1 MDQTAISDFVGRAI
15 VLGIAALV
23 AAVVSHV
30 LVDLVRRSTARMEVR
45 YASIF
50 NNLVRA
56 VVWIFALLSVLE
68 PVFNIQPTAFVAA
81 LGVTGVAISLG
92 LQDTISN
99 VIGGISLM
107 TSRVIKPGDWIGVG
121 SLTGRITDITWRSTM
136 VTDRSGNVEV
146 IPNSVLNK
154 TVLVRLEA
162 WEISRVDVPIKV
174 GCNADLEAVRTD
186 IITTVTAALGAD
198 LCDCMDVE
206 VVYSDICVD
215 GFDCIVRPH
224 VRHGVSAP
232 SVTTRVVVA
241 LADKPWIA
249 CHGPAGGVDDP
260 SENREGK

>member
-154 TVLVRLEA
+154 TALVRLEA
-162 WEISRVDVPIKV
+162 WEVTRVDVPVKI
-174 GCNADLEAVRTD
+174 GRNANLDAVRAD
-186 IITTVTAALGAD
+186 IITTVTAVLGVD
-198 LCDCMDVE
+198 LYECMDVE

-215 GFDCIVRPH
+215 GFNCIVRPH
-224 VRHGVSAP
+224 VKYGVS
-232 SVTTRVVVA
+232 SSGVTTRVVTA
-241 LADKPWIA
+241 LADKPWVA
-249 CHGPAGGVDDP
+249 CHEPVGNTDDL
-260 SENREGK
+260 SENQEG